1 MKKQNLTLW
10 GFVLFPLSLLLLFAT
25 VWLGMLYTLL
35 RLPIAFSFRALLE
48 RWNHYFFVLAV
59 SIDQFGNVVM
69 QDLFHDLLLTKKAQ
83 HFFGDEDETI
93 SSVLGRNKEMQT
105 LSKMGLLL
113 ANFLDWLD
121 PNHVLNSIE
130 HRD

>member
-1 MKKQNLTLW
+1 MKKQKLTLW

-35 RLPIAFSFRALLE
+35 RLPISFSFRALLE

-59 SIDQFGNVVM
+59 SIDQFGNVAM
-69 QDLFHDLLLTKKAQ
+69 QDLFHDFLLTKKAQ
-83 HFFGDEDETI
+83 HLFSDEDETI
-93 SSVLGRNKEMQT
+93 SSVLGKNKETQT
-105 LSKMGLLL
+105 LSRLGLLL

-130 HRD
+130 HQD